1 MVKFI
6 ASELSAQ
13 EGAGGNLIITIAAP
27 LPLAGHFQDLKGEYL
42 VEIKKHRPKRSLNA
56 NALCWAVINS
66 IAEILGVSDIDIY
79 MQMLEQYG
87 VKKYIVVKP
96 EAVESVKPLFRSVD
110 EMGSVIVDGQKG
122 IQLKCIVGSSQYDTK
137 QFSRLLEG
145 VINESREI
153 GGLVPDNNDVMA
165 AIDLWDKERQ
175 T

>member
-6 ASELSAQ
+6 ASEITTN
-13 EGAGGNLIITIAAP
+13 EGAGGDLIITIAAP
-27 LPLAGHFQDLKGEYL
+27 LSVAGQLKKLDGL
-42 VEIKKHRPKRSLNA
+42 FDVEIKRHRERRSLNA
-56 NALCWAVINS
+56 NALCWAVIGS
-66 IAEILGVSDIDIY
+66 IADILGVSDIEIY

-96 EAVESVKPLFRSVD
+96 DAVESVKPLFRSVE
-110 EMGSVIVDGQKG
+110 EMGSVIVDGKKG
-122 IQLKCIVGSSQYDTK
+122 VQLKCVIGSSQYDTK

-153 GGLVPDNNDVMA
+153 GGLVPDKNDVMA
-165 AIDLWDKERQ
+165 AIDLWDKERR